1 MINIAVIHSQP
12 LYRKGLCLLLQH
24 GISGLEMIASTGSLR
39 DLLEQFREAP
49 IDVIVWDIPGHHA
62 LTPGA
67 RILRECY
74 PLAKLLVLVSSSNTV
89 YAGLLETLGANVV
102 LPATCKEAELIEAI
116 IKIHQSYAP
125 PPLSNHVQ
133 EPLAKG
139 HQTSIHKV
147 QKQPKQL

>member
-12 LYRKGLCLLLQH
+12 LYRKGLCLLLQQ
-24 GISGLEMIASTGSLR
+24 GINGLEIIASTGNLR
-39 DLLEQFREAP
+39 DLLEEFREVP

-74 PLAKLLVLVSSSNTV
+74 PLAKLLVLVSTSNSV
-89 YAGLLETLGANVV
+89 YTGLLETLGADVV
-102 LPATCKEAELIEAI
+102 LPATCNEAELIDVI
-116 IKIHQSYAP
+116 IKINRSYAP

-133 EPLAKG
+133 EPMAKRP
-139 HQTSIHKV
+139 QASIPKTK
-147 QKQPKQL
+147 KQPKQL

>member
-24 GISGLEMIASTGSLR
+24 GISGLEMIASTGNLR
-39 DLLEQFREAP
+39 DLLEKFREAP

-74 PLAKLLVLVSSSNTV
+74 PLAKLLVLVSSSNSV

-116 IKIHQSYAP
+116 MKIHRSYAP

-139 HQTSIHKV
+139 HRASIHKT